1 MSKSVIVRYCMSA
14 SVVALVGVTGYLA
27 GCEEKKP
34 APKPADT
41 KAPAPTPPP
50 AEKK

>member
-34 APKPADT
+34 APKPAAPT
-41 KAPAPTPPP
+41 TPAPAP